1 VLRIVA
7 MVVSAV
13 AVVAAISVLALF
25 LWLRTYDPLDAAYP
39 VTPGPGLGAS
49 IEPTLGSGGK
59 PVFVPAYRRGR
70 QFEMTL
76 TLANHGR
83 FAVTLLGLGRN
94 ADGPVTP
101 ESVTRNL
108 RLDPKQTS
116 LVTVTWKLT
125 CPKGVQQAYSDRVRL
140 RYRYL
145 SLFTKTASVELPFA
159 VTLRCRE
166 GPPPTP

>member
-1 VLRIVA
+1 VFRIVA
-7 MVVSAV
+7 LVVSVV
-13 AVVAAISVLALF
+13 AVVAGAAVLALF
-25 LWLRTYDPLDAAYP
+25 LWLRTYDPLDAAFP
-39 VTPGPGLGAS
+39 VTPGPGLGAN

-59 PVFVPAYRRGR
+59 PVFVPAFRRGR
-70 QFEMTL
+70 PFQVTL
-76 TLANHGR
+76 TLANRGR
-83 FAVTLLGLGRN
+83 FAVTLLGLGAT
-94 ADGPVTP
+94 ADGPVAP
-101 ESVTRNL
+101 ESVTKDL

-125 CPKGVQQAYSDRVRL
+125 CPKGVQQAYSDRVRV

-159 VTLRCRE
+159 VTLRCRG

>member
-1 VLRIVA
+1 MLRIVA
-7 MVVSAV
+7 AVVSAV
-13 AVVAAISVLALF
+13 ALVATVAVLALF
-25 LWLRTYDPLDAAYP
+25 LWLRTYDPLDAAFP

-59 PVFVPAYRRGR
+59 PVLVPAYRRGR
-70 QFEMTL
+70 AFEVTL
-76 TLANHGR
+76 TLANRGR
-83 FAVTLLGLGRN
+83 FAVTLLGLGST
-94 ADGPVTP
+94 AAGPVMP

-125 CPKGVQQAYSDRVRL
+125 CPKGVQEAYSDRVRL

-159 VTLRCRE
+159 VTLRCRG

>member
-7 MVVSAV
+7 AVVSAV
-13 AVVAAISVLALF
+13 AVVAGVAVLALF

-59 PVFVPAYRRGR
+59 PVFVPAYRRGHSF
-70 QFEMTL
+70 QMTL

-94 ADGPVTP
+94 EPGPVTP
-101 ESVTRNL
+101 QTVTGSL

-116 LVTVTWKLT
+116 LVTVSWKLT
-125 CPKGVQQAYSDRVRL
+125 CSKGVSEAYSDRVRL

-145 SLFTKTASVELPFA
+145 SLFTRTASVELPFA
-159 VTLRCRE
+159 VTLRCRG
-166 GPPPTP
+166 GPPETP

>member
-1 VLRIVA
+1 

-59 PVFVPAYRRGR
+59 PVFVPAFRRGR
-70 QFEMTL
+70 SFQVTL
-76 TLANHGR
+76 TLANRGR

-94 ADGPVTP
+94 DPGAVMPQ
-101 ESVTRNL
+101 SVTQNL

-125 CPKGVQQAYSDRVRL
+125 CPKGVQEAYSDRVRL

-159 VTLRCRE
+159 VTLRCRG

>member
-7 MVVSAV
+7 TVVSAV
-13 AVVAAISVLALF
+13 VVVAGLAVLALF
-25 LWLRTYDPLDAAYP
+25 LWLRTYDPLAAAYP
-39 VTPGPGLGAS
+39 VTPGPGLGAN

-59 PVFVPAYRRGR
+59 PVFVPAFRRGR
-70 QFEMTL
+70 PFKVTL
-76 TLANHGR
+76 TLANRGR
-83 FAVTLLGLGRN
+83 FAVTLLGLGSTTGG
-94 ADGPVTP
+94 AVTP
-101 ESVTRNL
+101 EAVTKNL

-125 CPKGVQQAYSDRVRL
+125 CPKGVQQAYSDRVRV

-145 SLFTKTASVELPFA
+145 SIFTKTASVELPFA
-159 VTLRCRE
+159 VTLRCRG

>member
-1 VLRIVA
+1 MLRIVA
-7 MVVSAV
+7 LTVSAA
-13 AVVAAISVLALF
+13 AVVAGAAVLALF

-59 PVFVPAYRRGR
+59 PVFVPSYRRGR
-70 QFEMTL
+70 PFEMTL

-83 FAVTLLGLGRN
+83 FAVTLLGL
-94 ADGPVTP
+94 APVDAGPVSPQSITGD
-101 ESVTRNL
+101 L

-116 LVTVTWKLT
+116 LVTVDWKLT
-125 CPKGVQQAYSDRVRL
+125 CPKGVQEAYSDHLRL

-145 SLFTKTASVELPFA
+145 SVFTRTASVELPFA
-159 VTLRCRE
+159 VTLRCHE
-166 GPPPTP
+166 GPTATP

>member
-1 VLRIVA
+1 VFRIVA
-7 MVVSAV
+7 LVVSVV
-13 AVVAAISVLALF
+13 AVVAGAAVLALF
-25 LWLRTYDPLDAAYP
+25 LWLRTYDPLDAAFP
-39 VTPGPGLGAS
+39 VTPGPGLGAN

-59 PVFVPAYRRGR
+59 PVFVPAFRRGHPF
-70 QFEMTL
+70 QVTL

-83 FAVTLLGLGRN
+83 FAVTLLGLGST

-101 ESVTRNL
+101 ESVTKDL

-116 LVTVTWKLT
+116 LVTVTWRLT
-125 CPKGVQQAYSDRVRL
+125 CPKGVQQAYSDRVRV

-145 SLFTKTASVELPFA
+145 SLFTRTASVELPFA
-159 VTLRCRE
+159 VTLRCRG

>member
-1 VLRIVA
+1 MFRVVA
-7 MVVSAV
+7 LVVSAV
-13 AVVAAISVLALF
+13 AVVAGLAVLALF

-39 VTPGPGLGAS
+39 VTPGPGLGAN

-59 PVFVPAYRRGR
+59 PVFVPAFRRGR
-70 QFEMTL
+70 PFQVTL

-83 FAVTLLGLGRN
+83 FAVTLLGLEGT
-94 ADGPVTP
+94 ADGPVAP
-101 ESVTRNL
+101 ESVTKDL
-108 RLDPKQTS
+108 RLDPKQTA

-125 CPKGVQQAYSDRVRL
+125 CPKGVQQAYSDRVRV

-145 SLFTKTASVELPFA
+145 SLFTRTASVELPFA
-159 VTLRCRE
+159 VTLRCRG

>member
-1 VLRIVA
+1 MLRIVA
-7 MVVSAV
+7 AVVSAV
-13 AVVAAISVLALF
+13 AVVAAIVVVVLL
-25 LWLRTYDPLDAAYP
+25 LWLRTYDPLAAGYP

-49 IEPTLGSGGK
+49 IEPALGSGGK

-70 QFEMTL
+70 SFEVTL
-76 TLANHGR
+76 TLANRGR
-83 FAVTLLGLGRN
+83 FAVTLLGLGRD
-94 ADGPVTP
+94 AGGPVAP
-101 ESVTRNL
+101 ETVTKNL
-108 RLDPKQTS
+108 RLEPKQTS

-125 CPKGVQQAYSDRVRL
+125 CPRGVQEAYADRVRL

-159 VTLRCRE
+159 VTLRCRG